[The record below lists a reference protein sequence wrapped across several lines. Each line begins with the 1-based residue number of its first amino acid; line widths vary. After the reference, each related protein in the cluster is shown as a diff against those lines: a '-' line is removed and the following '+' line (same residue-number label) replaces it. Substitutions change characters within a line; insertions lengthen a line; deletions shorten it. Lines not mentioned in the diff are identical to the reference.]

1 MKLLSVRPLKFSHCK
16 PGPKIHL
23 FSVGSLNNVALV
35 SNVHKIRLKSA
46 GSLQIAFELVPQNV
60 AIASWVY
67 IKCWHSQ
74 SGPQNVAIVN
84 LDNSK
89 CGLMSVISTKC
100 GYFQL
105 DLYKMYIKNVYKNV
119 AIVSSHV
126 YKM

>member
-1 MKLLSVRPLKFSHCK
+1 M
-16 PGPKIHL
+16 
-23 FSVGSLNNVALV
+23 
-35 SNVHKIRLKSA
+35 
-46 GSLQIAFELVPQNV
+46 
-60 AIASWVY
+60 
-67 IKCWHSQ
+67 
-74 SGPQNVAIVN
+74 AIVN

-100 GYFQL
+100 GYCQL